1 MLHRSVLLKKIDAL
15 LEQLE
20 RERAYGTIEIT
31 VRDGHGDYLRVTK
44 AEKLGTGENTHAKDT
59 R

>member
-1 MLHRSVLLKKIDAL
+1 VTRPQLIKKLDAL

-20 RERAYGTIEIT
+20 RERAFAKVEIE
-31 VRDGHGDYLRVTK
+31 VRGGHGDYLRVTR
-44 AEKLGTGENTHAKDT
+44 AEKLTGENTHDNDKN